1 MGSEFDGLTV
11 PVLGGVVD
19 SEKHLVERRMRRE
32 GNLFSGKDNPAACS
46 AAVSKGGREGRPVQ
60 GGTILHRV
68 CLKGYSTSSSI

>member
-32 GNLFSGKDNPAACS
+32 RNLFSGKDNPAACS
-46 AAVSKGGREGRPVQ
+46 TAVSKGGREGRLVHS
-60 GGTILHRV
+60 GTFLHRV

>member
-32 GNLFSGKDNPAACS
+32 RNLFSGKDNPAACS
-46 AAVSKGGREGRPVQ
+46 NAVSREGREGRLVHS
-60 GGTILHRV
+60 GTFLHRV